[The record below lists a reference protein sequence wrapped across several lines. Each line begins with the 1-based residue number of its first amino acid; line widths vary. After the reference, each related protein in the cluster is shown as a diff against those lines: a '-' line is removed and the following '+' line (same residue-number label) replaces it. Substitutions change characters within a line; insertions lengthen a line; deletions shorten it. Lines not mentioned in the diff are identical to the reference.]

1 MAMKPMKKPVAKMT
15 AKTKPKT
22 VTKSRGSKTATQI
35 GNDNQR
41 EGYNAQRDVK
51 QKRSKS
57 GRIIGKT
64 IPGFKVSKADSDSQ
78 GFDMADMRKSQR
90 SGGRGR

>member
-1 MAMKPMKKPVAKMT
+1 MAIKKVTGGKKPAAKKAVQ
-15 AKTKPKT
+15 AK
-22 VTKSRGSKTATQI
+22 VTKSRGSNSATQV

-41 EGYNAQRDVK
+41 EGYNAQRDMK

-64 IPGFKVSKADSDSQ
+64 VPGFKVSKADSDSQ
-78 GFDMADMRKSQR
+78 GFDTADMRKSQR
-90 SGGRGR
+90 SGGKGK